1 MSDMWKQKNG
11 KLIKMSDMRKSHLIN
26 SYNLFKRSDRYERID
41 MLEKELKRRG
51 LVSLI
56 LRENSSIQHLWDDF
70 NSRPEFDSLSVGCND

>member
-1 MSDMWKQKNG
+1 MWKQKNG

-26 SYNLFKRSDRYERID
+26 SYDLFKHSNRYERIE

-56 LRENSSIQHLWDDF
+56 LRENSSIQHLWDEF